1 MEFFYFF
8 RFSECKIG
16 SMSFIE
22 FSCFL
27 LYLYKR
33 TDTKYGFR
41 LTTGKLFDEQVL

>member
-1 MEFFYFF
+1 MEYFYFS
-8 RFSECKIG
+8 RFSECKID

-33 TDTKYGFR
+33 TDTKYGFSS
-41 LTTGKLFDEQVL
+41 TTGKLLDERVL